1 MQSKIISKRLK
12 KIADFV
18 PNGSRLLDVG
28 SDHAYLPIFLLQENK
43 IQQAIAGEVA
53 TGPFYSA
60 VKNVENYGLSDRIQV
75 RLADG
80 LAAFSEEDGIDVI
93 TIAGMGGRLIREI
106 LSKEKEKLSSMKR
119 IILQPNNRENELR
132 EWLSQN
138 NFRIVAEDILEEMG
152 KYYEMMVVE
161 IGEKPLNNQEISFGP
176 FLLEEKSAVFI
187 DKWKK
192 EIDKLEKAVAKIP
205 TKHEVERSNL
215 IEKIEEIK
223 EIVYVS

>member
-53 TGPFYSA
+53 IGPFYSA

-138 NFRIVAEDILEEMG
+138 NFKIVAEDILEEMG

>member
-53 TGPFYSA
+53 IGPFHSA

-138 NFRIVAEDILEEMG
+138 NFKIVAEDILEEMG